1 MYNLC
6 DIQTDMMTYCYR
18 RGASS
23 QNGSSRG
30 SAVTAADVVLRA
42 NMDLIKSPP
51 RPPRISSSGSVVE
64 MNQPDSG
71 AGSRPGSRAGSAAS
85 NHSGIVISL
94 L

>member
-6 DIQTDMMTYCYR
+6 DIQTDMITYRYR

-51 RPPRISSSGSVVE
+51 RPPRIGSSGSVVE
-64 MNQPDSG
+64 MNQSDSG
-71 AGSRPGSRAGSAAS
+71 AGNRPGSRAGSAAS
-85 NHSGIVISL
+85 NHSGRVISL

>member
-1 MYNLC
+1 
-6 DIQTDMMTYCYR
+6 MTYSHMITYRYR

-51 RPPRISSSGSVVE
+51 RPPRIGSSGTGSVVE
-64 MNQPDSG
+64 MNQSDSG

-94 L
+94 QW